1 MSNQPTSVSKRLQ
14 VTALTM
20 AMLGFALNFW
30 AWSLL
35 SPLGPIFVSEG
46 LTDDS
51 SLLVAIPVLVG
62 SLGRIL
68 AGAYTDRFG
77 GRFMMTLISL
87 LTVIPVLF
95 IGLVGQYQLW
105 TLLLGGFFLG
115 FGGTSFAIG
124 VPYVNSWFA
133 KEQRGTA
140 IGIYGMGMG
149 GTAIA
154 AFTTVPLYNI
164 NERLPFLIVAAVLV
178 VYAIAAWTWMRNSP
192 DWTPSKRSLGT
203 QLADTAK
210 IPLTWQA
217 CYLYA
222 LSFGGYV
229 AFSVYLP
236 TILHLAYG
244 LETSDA
250 SLRTAGFVIAA
261 VLMRPLGG
269 ILSDRIGAVPTLT
282 VAYSIVIVCAIVLAF
297 DPPLMPIGTIAFIVM
312 SVGLGLGSGA
322 TFALIAQVSD
332 PSKVGSITG
341 FVGAAGGLGG
351 FVPPLLLGVL
361 WKSFQ
366 NYTLGIVLLAV
377 FTVVALLITLRI
389 GAAQKRAS
397 AAATVNS

>member
-1 MSNQPTSVSKRLQ
+1 MAVSKQQQ
-14 VTALTM
+14 VTALVM
-20 AMLGFALNFW
+20 ATLGFAVNFW
-30 AWSLL
+30 AWSLI
-35 SPLGPIFVSEG
+35 SPLGPVFVGDG
-46 LTDDS
+46 LADDA
-51 SLLVAIPVLVG
+51 SLMVAIPVLVG

-77 GRFMMTLISL
+77 GRLMMSLISI

-95 IGLVGQYQLW
+95 IGLVGQYSLW
-105 TLLLGGFFLG
+105 TLLLGGLFLG

-133 KEQRGTA
+133 KEQRGSA

-154 AFTTVPLYNI
+154 AFTTVPLYEI
-164 NERLPFLIVAAVLV
+164 NERLPFLIVAGVLV
-178 VYAIAAWTWMRNSP
+178 VYAIAAWFLMQDSP
-192 DWTPSKRSLGT
+192 NWTPSKRSLGA
-203 QLADTAK
+203 QLADTSR
-210 IPLTWQA
+210 ILLTWQA

-236 TILHLAYG
+236 TILNLAYG
-244 LETSDA
+244 LETADA

-261 VLMRPLGG
+261 VIMRPVGG
-269 ILSDRIGAVPTLT
+269 ILSDRIGAVRTLV
-282 VAYSIVIVCAIVLAF
+282 VAYSLVIACAVTLAF
-297 DPPLMPIGTIAFIVM
+297 DPPLMPIATIAFIAM
-312 SVGLGLGSGA
+312 AVGLGLGAGA

-332 PSKVGSITG
+332 PTKVGSITG

-361 WKSFQ
+361 WTSFQ

-377 FTVVALLITLRI
+377 FTLVALLIALWI
-389 GAAQKRAS
+389 GSSQKRAAIS
-397 AAATVNS
+397 SPTHE

>member
-1 MSNQPTSVSKRLQ
+1 MSVSKQQQ
-14 VTALTM
+14 VTALIM
-20 AMLGFALNFW
+20 ATLGFAVNFW
-30 AWSLL
+30 AWSLI
-35 SPLGPIFVSEG
+35 SPLGPVFVGEG
-46 LTDDS
+46 LAEDS
-51 SLLVAIPVLVG
+51 SLMVAIPVLVG

-77 GRFMMTLISL
+77 GRRMMTLISL

-95 IGLVGQYQLW
+95 IGLIGQYQLW
-105 TLLLGGFFLG
+105 TLLLGGLFLG

-124 VPYVNSWFA
+124 VPYVNSWFP
-133 KEQRGTA
+133 KEQRGSA
-140 IGIYGMGMG
+140 IGVYGVGMG

-164 NERLPFLIVAAVLV
+164 DHRLPFLLVAGVLV
-178 VYAIAAWTWMRNSP
+178 VYAIAAWFLMKDSP
-192 DWTPSKRSLGT
+192 NWSPSKRSLGA
-203 QLADTAK
+203 QLSDTSK
-210 IPLTWQA
+210 ILLTWQA

-236 TILHLAYG
+236 TILHQAYG
-244 LETSDA
+244 LETADA

-261 VLMRPLGG
+261 VVMRPVGG
-269 ILSDRIGAVPTLT
+269 ILADRIGAIRTL
-282 VAYSIVIVCAIVLAF
+282 VIAYSLVIICALTLAF
-297 DPPLMPIGTIAFIVM
+297 DPHLMPLGTVAFIAM
-312 SVGLGLGSGA
+312 SIGLGLGSGA

-366 NYTLGIVLLAV
+366 NYSLGILLLAV
-377 FTVVALLITLRI
+377 FTLIALLITLWI
-389 GAAQKRAS
+389 GAGQRRAK
-397 AAATVNS
+397 AASLPVHS

>member
-1 MSNQPTSVSKRLQ
+1 
-14 VTALTM
+14 M
-20 AMLGFALNFW
+20 ATLGFAVNFW
-30 AWSLL
+30 AWSLI
-35 SPLGPIFVSEG
+35 SPLGPVFVGDG

-51 SLLVAIPVLVG
+51 SLMVAIPVLVG

-77 GRFMMTLISL
+77 GRRMMTLISL

-95 IGLVGQYQLW
+95 IGLYGQYQLW
-105 TLLLGGFFLG
+105 SLLLGGLFLG

-124 VPYVNSWFA
+124 VPYVNSWFP
-133 KEQRGTA
+133 KEKRGSA
-140 IGIYGMGMG
+140 IGVYGIGMG

-164 NERLPFLIVAAVLV
+164 NEQLPFLIVAAVLV
-178 VYAIAAWTWMRNSP
+178 VYAIAAWFLMQDSP
-192 DWTPSKRSLGT
+192 DWTPSKRSLGA
-203 QLADTAK
+203 QLADTSK
-210 IPLTWQA
+210 ILLTWQA

-236 TILHLAYG
+236 TILHLAYD
-244 LETSDA
+244 LETGDA

-261 VLMRPLGG
+261 VLMRPVGG
-269 ILSDRIGAVPTLT
+269 ILADRIGAVQTL
-282 VAYSIVIVCAIVLAF
+282 VIAYSLVIACAIVHAF
-297 DPPLMPIGTIAFIVM
+297 HPPLMPVGTIAFIVM
-312 SVGLGLGSGA
+312 AVGLGLGSGA

-366 NYTLGIVLLAV
+366 DYSLGIVLLAV
-377 FTVVALLITLRI
+377 FTVIALLITLWI
-389 GAAQKRAS
+389 GASQKRARD
-397 AAATVNS
+397 AAPQTQTI

>member
-1 MSNQPTSVSKRLQ
+1 
-14 VTALTM
+14 M
-20 AMLGFALNFW
+20 ATLGFAVNFW
-30 AWSLL
+30 AWSLI
-35 SPLGPIFVSEG
+35 SPLGPIFVGQG
-46 LTDDS
+46 LAEDS
-51 SLLVAIPVLVG
+51 SLMVAIPVLVG

-68 AGAYTDRFG
+68 VGAYTDRFG
-77 GRFMMTLISL
+77 GRRMMALISIM
-87 LTVIPVLF
+87 TVIPVLF

-105 TLLLGGFFLG
+105 TLLLGGLFLG

-133 KEQRGTA
+133 KEQRGSA
-140 IGIYGMGMG
+140 IGIYGIGMG

-154 AFTTVPLYNI
+154 AFTTVPLYEI
-164 NERLPFLIVAAVLV
+164 SEQLPFLIVAGVLV
-178 VYAIAAWTWMRNSP
+178 VYAIAAWFLMKDSP
-192 DWTPSKRSLGT
+192 NWSPSTRSLGA
-203 QLADTAK
+203 QIADTSK
-210 IPLTWQA
+210 ILLTWQA

-236 TILHLAYG
+236 TILHLAYE

-250 SLRTAGFVIAA
+250 SLRTAGFIIAA
-261 VLMRPLGG
+261 VVMRPIGG
-269 ILSDRIGAVPTLT
+269 ILSDRIGAVRTL
-282 VAYSIVIVCAIVLAF
+282 VIAYSLIIVCAATLAF
-297 DPPLMPIGTIAFIVM
+297 DPRLMPDATIAFIVM

-361 WKSFQ
+361 WTSFQ

-377 FTVVALLITLRI
+377 FTVIALLITLWI
-389 GAAQKRAS
+389 GASQKRENTAS
-397 AAATVNS
+397 APARSS